1 MQEPERSTT
10 IHILSEQRETDKCG
24 PLNTCGDIA
33 SPGACRSSCTTDA
46 SVSSCPGAG
55 VFLLWDLADGVEL
68 TPQMALRVQG
78 DVLGT
83 IALARAGAGLAQTYQ
98 FAVARELARGELV
111 EVLAHERGASRSFSL
126 LYPRGVVQT
135 PAVKKLVAFL
145 VAEARRADV
154 R

>member
-1 MQEPERSTT
+1 MVDEMPWE
-10 IHILSEQRETDKCG
+10 
-24 PLNTCGDIA
+24 
-33 SPGACRSSCTTDA
+33 
-46 SVSSCPGAG
+46 
-55 VFLLWDLADGVEL
+55 LADGVEL

-78 DVLGT
+78 DT

>member
-1 MQEPERSTT
+1 M
-10 IHILSEQRETDKCG
+10 
-24 PLNTCGDIA
+24 
-33 SPGACRSSCTTDA
+33 PGSGR
-46 SVSSCPGAG
+46 
-55 VFLLWDLADGVEL
+55 LLPWELADGVEL

-145 VAEARRADV
+145 VAEASARR
-154 R
+154 RSLT

>member
-1 MQEPERSTT
+1 M
-10 IHILSEQRETDKCG
+10 
-24 PLNTCGDIA
+24 A
-33 SPGACRSSCTTDA
+33 SSSRRRWRC
-46 SVSSCPGAG
+46 
-55 VFLLWDLADGVEL
+55 
-68 TPQMALRVQG
+68 RVQG